1 MYTFRY
7 VYINNSDTIFLHL
20 QDVVAT
26 GRGVQKRVRSDLVLR
41 NEPECG
47 ITKHRQFSKRI
58 IGGEKA
64 QFAELP
70 WQVGHHFIHFKYN
83 GKLLYAITDGV
94 TTDNVISNNA
104 ICYSVISDS
113 VIIGLKRSKQSCSK
127 PLLSKSK

>member
-1 MYTFRY
+1 MTLITF
-7 VYINNSDTIFLHL
+7 

-64 QFAELP
+64 KFAELP
-70 WQVGHHFIHFKYN
+70 WQVREQSP
-83 GKLLYAITDGV
+83 V
-94 TTDNVISNNA
+94 
-104 ICYSVISDS
+104 
-113 VIIGLKRSKQSCSK
+113 LKTVELRRSSK
-127 PLLSKSK
+127 FEHSPT

>member
-1 MYTFRY
+1 MEK
-7 VYINNSDTIFLHL
+7 NSDMIFLQL

-70 WQVGHHFIHFKYN
+70 WQVGHHFINFKYLESCLMLSLMV
-83 GKLLYAITDGV
+83 LLLTML
-94 TTDNVISNNA
+94 
-104 ICYSVISDS
+104 SVIVLS
-113 VIIGLKRSKQSCSK
+113 VIVL
-127 PLLSKSK
+127 

>member
-1 MYTFRY
+1 MC
-7 VYINNSDTIFLHL
+7 NSDTIFLQL

-83 GKLLYAITDGV
+83 GKLLNAITDGV
-94 TTDNVISNNA
+94 TTDNVIRGSA
-104 ICYSVISDS
+104 ISDS
-113 VIIGLKRSKQSCSK
+113 VIIRLK
-127 PLLSKSK
+127 

>member
-1 MYTFRY
+1 MEKT
-7 VYINNSDTIFLHL
+7 NSDMIFLQL

-70 WQVGHHFIHFKYN
+70 WQVGHHFIHFKYLESCLMLSLMV
-83 GKLLYAITDGV
+83 LLLTMLSGIV
-94 TTDNVISNNA
+94 L
-104 ICYSVISDS
+104 SVIVLS
-113 VIIGLKRSKQSCSK
+113 VIV
-127 PLLSKSK
+127 LSVIVLSVIVLSVIVLSVIVL

>member
-1 MYTFRY
+1 MLQF
-7 VYINNSDTIFLHL
+7 FHF

-70 WQVGHHFIHFKYN
+70 WQVGHNFEPFWVSCKNHSEV
-83 GKLLYAITDGV
+83 A
-94 TTDNVISNNA
+94 
-104 ICYSVISDS
+104 
-113 VIIGLKRSKQSCSK
+113 LKFTE
-127 PLLSKSK
+127 

>member
-1 MYTFRY
+1 MF
-7 VYINNSDTIFLHL
+7 

-26 GRGVQKRVRSDLVLR
+26 GRGVQKRIRSDLVLR

-70 WQVGHHFIHFKYN
+70 WQVGTIS
-83 GKLLYAITDGV
+83 KLWT
-94 TTDNVISNNA
+94 
-104 ICYSVISDS
+104 C
-113 VIIGLKRSKQSCSK
+113 RQR
-127 PLLSKSK
+127 